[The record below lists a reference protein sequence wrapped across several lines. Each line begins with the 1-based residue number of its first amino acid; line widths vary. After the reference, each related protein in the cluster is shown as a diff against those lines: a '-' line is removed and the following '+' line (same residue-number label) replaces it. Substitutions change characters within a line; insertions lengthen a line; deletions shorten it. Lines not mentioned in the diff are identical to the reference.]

1 MNDSI
6 HPLEMND
13 SFGSDSFYEQPEGV
27 RITEEALKR
36 LFQIR
41 KDNQNVE
48 LSVEAGGCSGLN
60 YNFKLVD
67 REPNDRDKIIDI
79 SKDMVLLVPFD
90 SYVYL
95 LGTTVDYSDDLL
107 NGGFKFENPNAE
119 RGCGCG
125 TSFSV

>member
-48 LSVEAGGCSGLN
+48 LSVEAGVCSGLN

>member
-41 KDNQNVE
+41 KDNQN
-48 LSVEAGGCSGLN
+48 
-60 YNFKLVD
+60 
-67 REPNDRDKIIDI
+67 R
-79 SKDMVLLVPFD
+79 
-90 SYVYL
+90 
-95 LGTTVDYSDDLL
+95 
-107 NGGFKFENPNAE
+107 NA
-119 RGCGCG
+119 
-125 TSFSV
+125 